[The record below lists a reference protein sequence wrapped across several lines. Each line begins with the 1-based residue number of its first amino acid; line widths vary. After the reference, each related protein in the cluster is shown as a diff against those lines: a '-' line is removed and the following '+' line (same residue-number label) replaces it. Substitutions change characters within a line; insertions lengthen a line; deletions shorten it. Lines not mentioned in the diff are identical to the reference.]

1 MGTAHHMLLY
11 GCKEPGQRETLFR
24 FTTMMMMV
32 ARVMVMIRE
41 IEAIFSC
48 GEMGRVLEGTK
59 QATPCRSGDIFG
71 HFVDYYNFC
80 CTSLKND
87 VKLAG
92 QEIIYAWARNA
103 PKLEL
108 PPAVG
113 FKVGGPASDV
123 KYLVLQVHF
132 LFDDDDD
139 GYDGDDDNSGGGGD
153 DDDSGGAFQSGV
165 GGCIR
170 CQAPHFAGP

>member
-24 FTTMMMMV
+24 FTTMIVMMMARV
-32 ARVMVMIRE
+32 MMMTMVVRVMVMMMTE
-41 IEAIFSC
+41 TEAIFSC

-59 QATPCRSGDIFG
+59 QATPCRSGDTFK
-71 HFVDYYNFC
+71 HCVDC
-80 CTSLKND
+80 CISLKND
-87 VKLAG
+87 VKLSG

-132 LFDDDDD
+132 LYGD
-139 GYDGDDDNSGGGGD
+139 DDDNSGGRGGD
-153 DDDSGGAFQSGV
+153 HES
-165 GGCIR
+165 
-170 CQAPHFAGP
+170 

>member
-1 MGTAHHMLLY
+1 
-11 GCKEPGQRETLFR
+11 
-24 FTTMMMMV
+24 MMMMMMM
-32 ARVMVMIRE
+32 ARAIVMMTE
-41 IEAIFSC
+41 TEAIFSC

-59 QATPCRSGDIFG
+59 QATPCRSGDTFKHCVG
-71 HFVDYYNFC
+71 C
-80 CTSLKND
+80 CIALKND
-87 VKLAG
+87 VKLSG

-132 LFDDDDD
+132 LYGDDGDDDD
-139 GYDGDDDNSGGGGD
+139 GDSGDGD
-153 DDDSGGAFQSGV
+153 
-165 GGCIR
+165 C
-170 CQAPHFAGP
+170 